1 MCRLPVRAERV
12 TDLLPRRP
20 QRARSSDLDTGEVFC
35 LLSNPHRNDGSIQ
48 MAGVGDREVAHKLR
62 DHPTGL

>member
-1 MCRLPVRAERV
+1 MCRLPVRAECV

-20 QRARSSDLDTGEVFC
+20 RRARRSDLDAGEAFG
-35 LLSNPHRNDGSIQ
+35 LLGNPHRNDGSIQ
-48 MAGVGDREVAHKLR
+48 MTGVGDREVAHKLR